1 MTRSCCH
8 SSDEGQR
15 KCFCGIPVTYLTSW
29 TQNNP
34 GRGFESCR
42 CSRHGNG
49 ADGCNY
55 FRWVDKAQTDWQKE
69 VINNLITERNQLL
82 CERAA
87 LKDKVK
93 HLMDERKMELVDVDE
108 VHSLDVVEDGK
119 RDVAGS
125 SKNKFR
131 GISMPIC
138 VIVGLIVVLIKLFS

>member
-1 MTRSCCH
+1 MMRSCCH

-15 KCFCGIPVTYLTSW
+15 KCFCGVPVTYLTSW
-29 TQNNP
+29 TRNNP

-55 FRWVDKAQTDWQKE
+55 FRWVEKAQTDWQKE
-69 VINNLITERNQLL
+69 LV

-93 HLMDERKMELVDVDE
+93 HLMDERKTELVDVDE

-138 VIVGLIVVLIKLFS
+138 VIVGLIVVLIKQFS